1 MVVRVSCISERMPS
15 CMRAPPEAEKTI
27 SGALRATA
35 RSAAITSPS
44 PTAVPIEPPMK
55 PKSSSATTAT
65 RPPIGPLATTSASV
79 VPSALACASLSRAS

>member
-1 MVVRVSCISERMPS
+1 MPS

-35 RSAAITSPS
+35 SSAAMTRPS

-55 PKSSSATTAT
+55 PKSSAATTVV
-65 RPPIGPLATTSASV
+65 RLPIRPLATTSASV
-79 VPSALACASLSRAS
+79 VPPSALACAFFRRAS

>member
-1 MVVRVSCISERMPS
+1 
-15 CMRAPPEAEKTI
+15 MRAPPEAENTI

-55 PKSSSATTAT
+55 SKSSSAITVT
-65 RPPIGPLATTSASV
+65 RPPMAPLATTSASV
-79 VPSALACASLSRAS
+79 RPSDLAWASLSLAS